1 MFELNVFKEI
11 AGNERYHSCILATYS
26 LDFYFFEQRI
36 VRILRSKGIR
46 NISVIADGS
55 VLEECMG
62 QMMQNVKKISSL
74 YSLTT
79 VITKGAFHPKLY
91 MFFGDNDIL
100 LIIGSGNL
108 TAGGMGKNHE
118 SFISFAISKDNQD
131 HLPII
136 LQAWHYLETVCEE
149 QRGISIKQIQWIRD
163 YCSFIKSANN
173 VQYQPALFS
182 IDAKTKAAFLNNLN
196 GGIWENLKGLIN
208 EPGNI
213 TRISIASPFFDKQG
227 DLLRELEK
235 KFPNATIDIYIQK
248 EGSLL
253 PLNYAPSAKV
263 HFYDWDVTEAALEGR
278 FKHFD
283 RFQHGKLFHFKSV
296 EDEYLLMGSANA
308 TNAAFLNDSVI
319 KNYETAILL
328 YQNEINWLDHLGI
341 RGEKVAVD
349 HRAFSPTVSRDKT
362 AIATKSFLYKIQS
375 IDRVNKNFRIYLNQV
390 INHQNIQI
398 SLFDCFGNKVASH
411 PINKITNEIIFSV
424 QTNGEAEQIVY
435 GQLQDETG
443 FQISNSQVI
452 NNVSA
457 IENLHPSPEN
467 RKVYRLIEKMM
478 SEKYSGL
485 DLFDLYDTIYNE
497 KENEQK
503 RKGKQRLK
511 VISQLN
517 NDNAKPLTSEEA
529 WDLAQKEDSALEL
542 KKFEPGKILDAYV
555 SKLQQLMQK
564 REDADIDDEEDGNIK
579 NGGGREDDDKPKERK
594 PLPSEQ
600 AFIRAKEKIVKVFRN
615 YINGLSK
622 ATENADSKEGDYK
635 VSLSDYAFFLLL
647 ISHLIDITGKEYSYK
662 IDEKT
667 NSKVLL
673 PLTGAMNGMCSFESI
688 TINVIGKFLLFLH
701 DAKGG
706 TEYKNEYELAKL
718 GFLRE
723 NAFSKILLCIALL
736 REAFSLNAERNS
748 HKWLLLLLIN
758 AVEVFKEKNAK
769 ISELIRREFK
779 ICNITQ
785 LDLSDTT
792 AFLDKMYIEAL
803 AIIKECNE
811 DKVSSNFLF
820 TVQLG
825 YCYAEKFIPTMDNL
839 KFLRVSHP
847 GLAFDGKDFI
857 HTKLY
862 DWKNFSF
869 LPSFKGEGERIKANQ
884 TITKDQRK

>member
-46 NISVIADGS
+46 NISAIADGS

-118 SFISFAISKDNQD
+118 SFISFVVNKDNQD

-136 LQAWHYLETVCEE
+136 LQAWHYLETVCRE
-149 QRGISIKQIQWIRD
+149 RKGISLKQTQWIKD

-173 VQYQPALFS
+173 VEYQSGLFS
-182 IDAKTKAAFLNNLN
+182 IDTKTKAAFLNNLD
-196 GGIWENLKGLIN
+196 GGIWENLKRLIN
-208 EPGNI
+208 QPGNI
-213 TRISIASPFFDKQG
+213 KRISIASPFFDKEG
-227 DLLRELEK
+227 ELLKELEK
-235 KFPNATIDIYIQK
+235 QFPNAAIDIYIQK

-253 PLNYAPSAKV
+253 PLNYTPSARA
-263 HFYDWDVTEAALEGR
+263 HFYDWDFTEAALEGR
-278 FKHFD
+278 FKYFD
-283 RFQHGKLFHFKSV
+283 RFQHGKLFHF
-296 EDEYLLMGSANA
+296 EGIDDEYLLIGSANA
-308 TNAAFLNDSVI
+308 TNAAFLNDSII

-341 RGEKVAVD
+341 KGEKVAVD

-362 AIATKSFLYKIQS
+362 AIATKSFLYKIQG
-375 IDRVNKNFRIYLNQV
+375 IDRINRNFRIYLNKV
-390 INHQNIQI
+390 INSPNIQI
-398 SLFDCFGNKVASH
+398 IFFDCFGNKVTSH
-411 PINKITNEIIFSV
+411 PINKIASEIILSV

-435 GQLQDETG
+435 GQLQDEKG

-467 RKVYRLIEKMM
+467 RKVHRLIEKMM

-503 RKGKQRLK
+503 RKGKQRLL
-511 VISQLN
+511 VTSQQK
-517 NDNAKPLTSEEA
+517 DDDSKPLTSEEA
-529 WDLAQKEDSALEL
+529 WDLAQKEDSVLEL
-542 KKFEPGKILDAYV
+542 KKFEPGKILEAYV

-579 NGGGREDDDKPKERK
+579 DGGGRDDDDKPKEPK

-615 YINGLSK
+615 YINGLLK
-622 ATENADSKEGDYK
+622 ATEKADSKEGDYK

-647 ISHLIDITGKEYSYK
+647 VSHLIDITGKEYSYK
-662 IDEKT
+662 IDEET
-667 NSKVLL
+667 RSKVLM
-673 PLTGAMNGMCSFESI
+673 PLIGAMNEMGSFGSI
-688 TINVIGKFLLFLH
+688 AMNVIGKFLLFLY

-706 TEYKNEYELAKL
+706 VEYKDEYELAKL
-718 GFLRE
+718 DFLRE

-736 REAFSLNAERNS
+736 RETFSLNSERNS

-769 ISELIRREFK
+769 ISELIRKEFK
-779 ICNITQ
+779 ICNVTQ
-785 LDLSDTT
+785 LDLSGTT
-792 AFLDKMYIEAL
+792 EFLDKLYNEAL
-803 AIIKECNE
+803 EIIKECNE

-820 TVQLG
+820 TMQLG
-825 YCYAEKFIPTMDNL
+825 YCHAEKFVPTASNW

-847 GLAFDGKDFI
+847 GLAFDGKEFI
-857 HTKLY
+857 HPKLY
-862 DWKNFSF
+862 DWKNFTF
-869 LPSFKGEGERIKANQ
+869 QPSFKGEGEKIKAIQ
-884 TITKDQRK
+884 TITKEQKK